1 MITSDL
7 KSHIEKDTDAEIEEI
22 LRKAESEAK
31 NIIEESKQRATT
43 HQKVQE
49 QKILQENL
57 AKKRSELAIL
67 RMNQNAELVKIKSN
81 WFDRAF
87 QDAEKK
93 LKELTEKPASTT
105 YKKFLTNIVVESV
118 AKMKGSKFIVQSDRK
133 TNALL
138 KKNSIT
144 ISKEISKTKR
154 KNVELQFEQN
164 PNISLGVIIHSE
176 DKRQYFNNTLDAR
189 LAGVRERLGGQVYT
203 LLFKGGD

>member
-1 MITSDL
+1 MSTSDL
-7 KSHIEKDTDAEIEEI
+7 KSYIEKGTSSEVEEI
-22 LRKAESEAK
+22 FRKADNEAK
-31 NIIEESKQRATT
+31 NIVEESKQKATSLL
-43 HQKVQE
+43 KEQE

-67 RMNQNAELVKIKSN
+67 RMNQNTELVKIKSN

-93 LKELTEKPASTT
+93 LKELIEEPASSA
-105 YKKFLTNIVVESV
+105 YKKFLTNIVVEGV
-118 AKMKGSKFIVQSDRK
+118 VKMKGSKFIIQSDRK
-133 TNALL
+133 TNDLL
-138 KKNSIT
+138 KKNSTT
-144 ISKEISKTKR
+144 ISKEISKAKG

-164 PNISLGVIIHSE
+164 PNISLGVIVHSA

-189 LAGVRERLGGQVYT
+189 LAEVRERLGGQVYT

>member
-1 MITSDL
+1 LSTSDL
-7 KSHIEKDTDAEIEEI
+7 KSYIEKGTSSEIEEI
-22 LRKAESEAK
+22 FRKADSEAK
-31 NIIEESKQRATT
+31 NIVEDSKQKATALL
-43 HQKVQE
+43 KEQE
-49 QKILQENL
+49 QKIVQENL

-67 RMNQNAELVKIKSN
+67 RMNQKSELVRVKSN

-93 LKELTEKPASTT
+93 LKELIEEPASSG
-105 YKKFLTNIVVESV
+105 YKKFLTNIVVEGVS
-118 AKMKGSKFIVQSDRK
+118 KMKGSKFIIQSDRK
-133 TNALL
+133 TNDLL
-138 KKNSIT
+138 KKNNIT
-144 ISKEISKTKR
+144 ISKEISKTKG
-154 KNVELQFEQN
+154 KNIELQFEQN